1 MKWILSMFVTGAVL
15 LMLGCGNGVNE
26 GDFTPPPDAIIL
38 DNFDD
43 NNAQNVLGEE
53 LGQFKID
60 NMNDT
65 NAVIQWGGGSWWS
78 YASDNG
84 GKVITSD
91 EDTII
96 DSIGTTEDNPTIIAK
111 LMSDG
116 VLYVILNC
124 QGCVG
129 DYWAGIGC
137 DLAGDY
143 EIPYLYD
150 SLDYPGDNSVYWDFS
165 TLDSVRIKMR
175 GIGAALFFLESKA
188 VKNAFT
194 NPDEAWGFHGF
205 SHEFDSTMATTASS
219 FSFSVKDFV
228 TTSDEAANV
237 TWDQA
242 KGEISAFVIEVD
254 TEKDDYLEIEVDK
267 IEFVGLDTTAVFPFL
282 ISIR

>member
-15 LMLGCGNGVNE
+15 LMFGCGNGVNE
-26 GDFTPPPDAIIL
+26 GDLDPPPAAITL

-53 LGQFKID
+53 LGAFKVA

-65 NAVIQWGGGSWWS
+65 NATILWGGGFWWS

-84 GKVITSD
+84 GKVISSD
-91 EDTII
+91 GDILI
-96 DSIGTTEDNPTIIAK
+96 DSIGTTEDSPTIIAK

-116 VLYVILNC
+116 ALYVILNC

-129 DYWAGIGC
+129 DYWAGVGC
-137 DLAGDY
+137 DLAGDF

-150 SLDYPGDNSVYWDFS
+150 SLDYPGDNSVYWDFT
-165 TLDSVRIKMR
+165 TLDSVRVKMR

-188 VKNAFT
+188 VKNEFT

-205 SHEFDSTMATTASS
+205 SHEFDSTMADNASY

-228 TTSDEAANV
+228 TTSPQANNV

-254 TEKDDYLEIEVDK
+254 TEKDDYLEIEIDK

-282 ISIR
+282 E